1 MSKNVKLNSVL
12 VNLILAMIL
21 FSPLV
26 TNVSSNSS
34 SDVIILSPN
43 NVECVDDSIYECVLP
58 ISPSISH
65 DWSIQVY
72 NGPVQEDFIF
82 HQEISED
89 STGNV
94 VDLDTTSVTLA
105 ANAGD
110 IITFSPWNNWVNGSS
125 YTITY
130 YATLTDGSSVGNSR
144 YFSATFQDQ
153 IDIAILSDYTYGV
166 SEIKRDLSILGLT
179 YTKFE
184 MSDWG
189 SYLNSNWLSVYD
201 KIVLPWQDQS
211 HSTSIDDGGYGYYE
225 IIGSTENKTI
235 LENFMSS
242 GGTLQLHL
250 QENEQHYEYSS
261 VTGESNLPL
270 NMQIESRTNGNEV
283 KSQDLEAVNP
293 YHPIFEDID
302 FLEFYGFNAESI
314 VAESIIDLSDT
325 QQSSVPNICS
335 GSSQI
340 GSTFSNLMKSDS
352 DSLNSILSICGYGNG
367 GMIATTIDVEQ
378 HSERADSYS
387 FALLGNL
394 LSQTISSYPSGFN
407 SQGEGT
413 DILLDGNIPVVGIGG
428 EYFVKYVKSDQELNF
443 SYQTSTTET
452 LQIDWEIRGPHD
464 WDGNQMQ
471 PGQISHTEESEP
483 SVIFCK
489 FDSSSSTGCKQNVQ
503 WEVTLFL
510 HDENGNSRI
519 LSVIIETDDLSADE
533 FVPIAD
539 AELEMRMEYAD
550 KVEYLGTHNQ
560 SNQEWDLHRIYLDE
574 SGGVTIF
581 FDASGSYDPDS
592 TTSSSGINIYE
603 WQVYFDKPY
612 HEPLT
617 LDVKEYLLPG
627 SSNGQWAYTF
637 SNHTFEPG
645 LDNEFFIRIDLTVYD
660 NSGKWDGHRMF
671 FSVAPTNLFD
681 PVIELNN
688 TLNNTEF
695 DDYSITIS
703 GNITQGDNN
712 SQINI
717 EAGFSESD
725 FELSAIEKY
734 NLLVDGKFTRSIGL
748 QVGDEFEL
756 TLSLQEFIETNS
768 LGERKIYVRATDSQ
782 TEIHTEVHWMKIIII
797 PPDSDND
804 GILDYLDDCPFTQ
817 IGLEVD
823 SNGCAIDRDQD
834 GIINSMDDCPDEYGN
849 SSKGTDEST
858 LVGCLDSD
866 GDGWADISDAF
877 TNNMLEWLD
886 SDDDGVGDNSDLF
899 PFDETET
906 HDDDLDGVGNNSDAF
921 PKDKNESRDSDSDGY
936 GNNADDCI
944 LISGNSSI
952 DFSGCPD
959 NDGDGWSNYNDAF
972 VNNSAEWQD
981 TDGDGVGDNS
991 DAFPNDSSETKDSDG
1006 DGVGD
1011 NEQLESEQK
1020 SQTVKTI
1027 SIITI
1032 LIILGSLAGI
1042 FYFKKKNSTPVEG
1055 EKYNLDIP
1063 IIEQS
1068 VISQNQEIDP
1078 MHQENLAPIVEFQ
1091 WTENGYTWRKMTDG
1105 SMYWWDGNDWKLYD
1119 N

>member
-1 MSKNVKLNSVL
+1 MSKNVKLSSVL

-34 SDVIILSPN
+34 SDVAILSPN
-43 NVECVDDSIYECVLP
+43 NVECVDDSIYQCVLP
-58 ISPSISH
+58 ISASISH
-65 DWSIQVY
+65 EWSIPVY

-82 HQEISED
+82 YQEISED
-89 STGNV
+89 STGNI
-94 VDLDTTSVTLA
+94 VDLDTTSITLA

-110 IITFSPWNNWVNGSS
+110 TITFSPWNNWVNGSS

-144 YFSATFQDQ
+144 YFTATFQNQ

-184 MSDWG
+184 MSDWDY
-189 SYLNSNWLSVYD
+189 YLDSDWLSVYD

-211 HSTSIDDGGYGYYE
+211 HSASIDDGGYGYYE
-225 IIGSTENKTI
+225 IIGSSQNKTI

-250 QENEQHYEYSS
+250 QENDLHYEYSP
-261 VTGESNLPL
+261 VTGESYLPL
-270 NMQIESRTNGNEV
+270 NMQVESRTNGDEV
-283 KSQDLEAVNP
+283 KAQYLEAVNS

-302 FLEFYGFNAESI
+302 FIEFYGFNAESI
-314 VAESIIDLSDT
+314 VAESIIDLTDT
-325 QQSSVPNICS
+325 QQSTVPNVCS
-335 GSSQI
+335 DSSQI
-340 GSTFSNLMKSDS
+340 GNTFSNLLKSDTG
-352 DSLNSILSICGYGNG
+352 SLNSVLSICGYGSG
-367 GMIATTIDVEQ
+367 GMIATTIDVERY
-378 HSERADSYS
+378 SERADSNT

-394 LSQTISSYPSGFN
+394 LSQTVTSYPSGFN

-413 DILLDGNIPVVGIGG
+413 DILINGNVPPIDPTSG
-428 EYFVKYVKSDQELNF
+428 EYFVTYVKSDQELYF
-443 SYQTSTTET
+443 SYLSSTSET
-452 LQIDWEIRGPHD
+452 LQVDWEISGPHD
-464 WDGNQMQ
+464 WDGYSMQ
-471 PGQISHTEESEP
+471 PGQSSHTEDSEP
-483 SVIFCK
+483 SLIFCK
-489 FDSSSSTGCKQNVQ
+489 FDSSSSTGCRQNVQ

-510 HDENGNSRI
+510 HDDNGNSRI
-519 LSVIIETDDLSADE
+519 LSVIIETDDVYADE

-550 KVEYLGTHNQ
+550 KVEYLGSHGALG
-560 SNQEWDLHRIYLDE
+560 WDLHRIYLDE

-581 FDASGSYDPDS
+581 FDASASYDPDS
-592 TTSSSGINIYE
+592 TTSNGIFMYE

-617 LDVKEYLLPG
+617 LDVKEYLLPS

-645 LDNEFFIRIDLTVYD
+645 VENELFIKIDLTVYD
-660 NSGKWDGHRMF
+660 NSGKWSNIHRML

-681 PVIELNN
+681 PAIELNN
-688 TLNNTEF
+688 SLNNTEF
-695 DDYSITIS
+695 DEYSITIR
-703 GNITQGDNN
+703 GNITNGDNN
-712 SQINI
+712 SEINI

-725 FELSAIEKY
+725 FDLSAIEKY
-734 NLLVDGKFTRSIGL
+734 NLLVDGKFARSIGL

-768 LGERKIYVRATDSQ
+768 FGEIKIYVRATDLQ
-782 TEIHTEVHWMKIIII
+782 TEIYTEVHWIKIIII

-804 GILDYLDDCPFTQ
+804 GIVDSSDECPYTQ

-834 GIINSMDDCPDEYGN
+834 GIINSIDDCPDEYGN

-866 GDGWADISDAF
+866 GDGWADILDSFA
-877 TNNMLEWLD
+877 NNMLEWLD

-921 PKDKNESRDSDSDGY
+921 PKDKNESEDSDSDGY

-944 LISGNSSI
+944 LVAGNSTI
-952 DFSGCPD
+952 DLIGCLD
-959 NDGDGWSNYNDAF
+959 NDGDGWSNSNDEF

-991 DAFPNDSSETKDSDG
+991 DAFPNDGSETKDSDG

-1020 SQTVKTI
+1020 AQTIKTI
-1027 SIITI
+1027 SIIAI

-1042 FYFKKKNSTPVEG
+1042 FYFKKKNSTSGED
-1055 EKYNLDIP
+1055 EKYNLEIP
-1063 IIEQS
+1063 MIEQP
-1068 VISQNQEIDP
+1068 VISQNQDIESI
-1078 MHQENLAPIVEFQ
+1078 HQENSAPVVESQ

-1105 SMYWWDGNDWKLYD
+1105 SMYWWDGNDWTLYD